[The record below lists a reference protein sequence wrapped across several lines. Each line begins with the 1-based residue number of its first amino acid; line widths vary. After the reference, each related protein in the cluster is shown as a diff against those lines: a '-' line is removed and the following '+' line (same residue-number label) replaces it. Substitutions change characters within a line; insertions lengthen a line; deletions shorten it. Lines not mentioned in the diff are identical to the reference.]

1 MNCTLGTKPD
11 TRVFPFMGLS
21 LDDIPF
27 VWNQIMEKV
36 LVPIS
41 LSRNICFKT
50 WRESKSSNHFFNHYF
65 KIFYFFFKN
74 RFTLDIIHSPTQ
86 SFCYFIVWSRNYSCV
101 LQKNKSLRGERLPRI
116 SSIRAKKRRPQ
127 KSVYASFDKLC
138 YVTLSYRLEA
148 LLTTIYTIYSQCA
161 CSFVIASFGQK
172 SSLTW

>member
-1 MNCTLGTKPD
+1 MS
-11 TRVFPFMGLS
+11 LS

-27 VWNQIMEKV
+27 VRNQIMEKV

-41 LSRNICFKT
+41 LNRRNICFKT

-101 LQKNKSLRGERLPRI
+101 LQKNKSLRGDRLPRI
-116 SSIRAKKRRPQ
+116 SPIRAKKRRPQ
-127 KSVYASFDKLC
+127 KSVFASFDKLC

-148 LLTTIYTIYSQCA
+148 LLTTIYTIYTIHTIYNQCA
-161 CSFVIASFGQK
+161 CSFAIASFGQK
-172 SSLTW
+172 FYLTW